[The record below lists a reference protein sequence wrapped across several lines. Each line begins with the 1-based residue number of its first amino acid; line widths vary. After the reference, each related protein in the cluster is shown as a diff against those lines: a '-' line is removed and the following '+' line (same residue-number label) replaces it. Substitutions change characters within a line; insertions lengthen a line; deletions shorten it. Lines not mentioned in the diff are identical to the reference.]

1 MAAPPAPPT
10 CAACGAGLPPGV
22 KFCPQCGA
30 AVGAPPPAAAPPSA
44 SPPSGAPPAGPT
56 GSAPAAAGSAPT
68 DIRQRITES
77 RGPLQRLQLL
87 LPGFHGYRQGE
98 DARMADELLRKQ
110 VADKVHGS
118 LAAVQAIR
126 QSLTQQS
133 QFGSLNDLAY
143 ILTDLQTLEGQIRH
157 AEQGYSGIAA
167 AVRVGAGMIDKLYEY
182 DYGFVLAADQLR
194 TAIAPLQ
201 VAAGANNAAGIRT
214 EVEHLRSLVQQLK
227 SAFESRM
234 TSVEAIR
241 V

>member
-1 MAAPPAPPT
+1 MSAAPPSAS
-10 CAACGAGLPPGV
+10 CAACGAALPPGV

-30 AVGAPPPAAAPPSA
+30 AVGAPSPPPPPAPAAA
-44 SPPSGAPPAGPT
+44 APAP
-56 GSAPAAAGSAPT
+56 GSAPAPAGPPAPGAAPT
-68 DIRQRITES
+68 DIRSRITES
-77 RGPLQRLQLL
+77 RGPLQRLELL

-110 VADKVHGS
+110 TADKVHGS

-126 QSLTQQS
+126 QTLTQQS

-143 ILTDLQTLEGQIRH
+143 ILTDLQTLEGEIRH

-167 AVRVGAGMIDKLYEY
+167 AIKVGASMLDRLYEY

-194 TAIAPLQ
+194 NAVPPLEA
-201 VAAGANNAAGIRT
+201 AAGSGDAARIRT
-214 EVEHLRSLVQQLK
+214 EVDRLRGLVLQLK

-234 TSVEAIR
+234 TTVEGIR

>member
-1 MAAPPAPPT
+1 MAAASPLAN
-10 CAACGAGLPPGV
+10 CAACGAALPAGV

-30 AVGAPPPAAAPPSA
+30 AVGAAPAPPSA
-44 SPPSGAPPAGPT
+44 PPAAQPPDAASAPSGPPAPG
-56 GSAPAAAGSAPT
+56 GSPT
-68 DIRQRITES
+68 DIRSRITES
-77 RGPLQRLQLL
+77 RGTLQRLQLL

-143 ILTDLQTLEGQIRH
+143 ILTDLQTLEGEIRH

-167 AVRVGAGMIDKLYEY
+167 AIKVGASMLDRLYEY

-194 TAIAPLQ
+194 NAVPPLE
-201 VAAGANNAAGIRT
+201 AASGSGDAARIRA
-214 EVEHLRSLVQQLK
+214 EVDRLRGLVQQLK
-227 SAFESRM
+227 SAVESRM
-234 TSVEAIR
+234 TTGEGLR

>member
-1 MAAPPAPPT
+1 MAASPAPPT

-30 AVGAPPPAAAPPSA
+30 AVGSAAPAAAPPSA
-44 SPPSGAPPAGPT
+44 APSGAPSAPGTSGPGPAG
-56 GSAPAAAGSAPT
+56 AGSSPT

-87 LPGFHGYRQGE
+87 IPGFHGYRQGE

-126 QSLTQQS
+126 QTLTQQS

-167 AVRVGAGMIDKLYEY
+167 AIRVGAGMIDKLYEY
-182 DYGFVLAADQLR
+182 DYGFALAADQLR
-194 TAIAPLQ
+194 NAIAPLQ
-201 VAAGANNAAGIRT
+201 AAAAAGNAAGIRT
-214 EVEHLRSLVQQLK
+214 EVDHLRGLVLQLK
-227 SAFESRM
+227 SAFDSRM
-234 TSVEAIR
+234 TSIEAIR